1 MSVNCIKCVVIERTG
16 PDLLCN
22 ECRKDSSF
30 AAPPGLGGILELKDG
45 WRLENGMPGGCSRL
59 IRGDGVTAFYRYM
72 DTTES
77 EARLIQWAYQEGYKH
92 GDTERQHKVKTIL
105 GLNAS

>member
-1 MSVNCIKCVVIERTG
+1 M
-16 PDLLCN
+16 
-22 ECRKDSSF
+22 
-30 AAPPGLGGILELKDG
+30 ELNDG
-45 WRLENGMPGGCSRL
+45 WRLENGMPNGCSRL

-72 DTTES
+72 ETTES
-77 EARLIQWAYQEGYKH
+77 EARLIQWAYQAGYKH